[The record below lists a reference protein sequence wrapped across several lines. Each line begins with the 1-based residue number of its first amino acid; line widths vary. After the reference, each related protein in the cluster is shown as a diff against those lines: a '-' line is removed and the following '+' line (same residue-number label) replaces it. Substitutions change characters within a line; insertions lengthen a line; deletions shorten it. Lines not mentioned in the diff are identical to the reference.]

1 MSDNGKHHRIILGR
15 LFSATAGSP
24 RAESNVDM
32 LRLPSP
38 ASTPFSSS
46 LRVTV
51 CFALGLTA
59 ATARAQDEAEGSR
72 QGKSPVELAQQEG
85 DWSHDA
91 PGTRHHIN
99 LAALPPT
106 FATES
111 VRNGPK
117 EVHRPDGAMPQ
128 VPKGFKIEVYAAG
141 LKNPRYL
148 QTAPNGDIFVAETGG
163 SRIKVL
169 HGTDGSGHVAAP
181 ELFADSGLN
190 KPFGLAFYPAG
201 PDPQYLYVANTDS
214 VVRFPYHSGDL
225 KATGPAEKLPASIIG
240 GGGHSTRA
248 LAFSPDGKRLYVTVG
263 SGSNVDE
270 GNNPKERER
279 ALVWEMNPDGT
290 GQKIF
295 GYGIRNPV
303 GLAIRP
309 GTEEVWV
316 STNERDGLG
325 DDLVP
330 DYVTQVK
337 PGGFYGW
344 PWFYMGNHQDPRK
357 MGMHPELA
365 DKVLLP
371 DVPVQSHSASLNLTF
386 YTGSQFPSE
395 YKGDAFACFHGSWNR
410 DKRTGYKVIRA
421 PIDKTTGK
429 ARGDYEDFVTGFVTP
444 EGNVWGRPVGIT
456 VAKDGALLFSD
467 DTTNNI
473 WRVSYAGN

>member
-1 MSDNGKHHRIILGR
+1 MTTI
-15 LFSATAGSP
+15 P
-24 RAESNVDM
+24 RRSLSLWRPFLCLVAALACS
-32 LRLPSP
+32 RSLP
-38 ASTPFSSS
+38 
-46 LRVTV
+46 
-51 CFALGLTA
+51 
-59 ATARAQDEAEGSR
+59 AQDESEVSR
-72 QGKSPVELAQQEG
+72 RGKAPTELAQQEG

-91 PGTRHHIN
+91 PGKRHHVN
-99 LAALPPT
+99 LTEIPPV

-111 VRNGPK
+111 VRNGPS
-117 EVHRPDGAMPQ
+117 EVRRPDGATPQ
-128 VPKGFKIEVYAAG
+128 VPKGFKIDVYATG
-141 LKNPRYL
+141 LRNPRYL

-169 HGTDGSGHVAAP
+169 HGTDPFGRAAEP
-181 ELFADSGLN
+181 ELFADSDLN

-201 PDPQYLYVANTDS
+201 PDPQYLYVANTDG
-214 VVRFPYHSGDL
+214 VVRFPYHNGDR
-225 KATGPAEKLPASIIG
+225 KATGPAEKLPARISG

-295 GYGIRNPV
+295 GSGIRNPV

-309 GTEEVWV
+309 GTDEVWV

-330 DYVTQVK
+330 DYVTRVK

-344 PWFYMGNHQDPRK
+344 PWFYMGNHEDPRQQGK
-357 MGMHPELA
+357 HPELA

-386 YTGSQFPSE
+386 YTGSQFPAA

-410 DKRTGYKVIRA
+410 NKRTGYKVVRV
-421 PIDKTTGK
+421 PIDKESGK
-429 ARGDYEDFVTGFVTP
+429 AKGDYEDFVTGFVTP